1 MKKVKTAYEKH
12 VYADN
17 PTQARQYFRNY
28 ARDKLKNKPTIVKVV
43 KRQGGYGVQ
52 FVKGKR
58 KPQRRSLFQIGGW

>member
-1 MKKVKTAYEKH
+1 MQMKKVKTAYEKH

-43 KRQGGYGVQ
+43 KRQEFMVG
-52 FVKGKR
+52 
-58 KPQRRSLFQIGGW
+58 